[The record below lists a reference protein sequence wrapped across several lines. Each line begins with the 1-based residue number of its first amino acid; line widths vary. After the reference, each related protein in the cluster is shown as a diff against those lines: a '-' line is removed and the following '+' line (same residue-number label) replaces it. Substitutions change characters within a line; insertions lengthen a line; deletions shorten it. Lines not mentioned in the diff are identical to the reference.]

1 MKICTAL
8 TWLTLSACATSQVI
22 VPPEQRAAL
31 KRELE
36 GQDRF
41 LKLSFYAT
49 PFFGDATKRL
59 LTPVPSDQV
68 RLLEQPDGT
77 PILPGPAE
85 TVFPAG
91 TMVRIKTLEFPT
103 ALAQTERVMLTPRT
117 QPWLYVDVAGTPKD
131 APPYLLVLRALIKD
145 DRELDAEV
153 DRYLSREDP
162 KVRLQAF
169 SDVIQTAIA
178 GKKVVLDMP
187 AEALEMAWGYP
198 VRRVYTVEGEKKKE
212 TWIWPGE
219 KQVVLLDGRVSE
231 VPLTP

>member
-1 MKICTAL
+1 MKIRLLAL
-8 TWLTLSACATSQVI
+8 LLTSACATNQVI
-22 VPPEQRAAL
+22 VPPEQRAGL

-36 GQDRF
+36 GQDRY

-49 PFFGDATKRL
+49 PFFGDDTKRL
-59 LTPVPSDQV
+59 LTPVPPEQV

-77 PILPGPAE
+77 PILPGAAE
-85 TVFPAG
+85 AVFPAG
-91 TMVRIKTLEFPT
+91 TAVRIKLLEFPT

-131 APPYLLVLRALIKD
+131 APPYILVLRQLIKD

-162 KVRLQAF
+162 KLKLQAF

-178 GKKVVLDMP
+178 AKKVVLDMP

-198 VRRVYTVEGEKKKE
+198 DRRVYAVDGEKKKE
-212 TWIWPGE
+212 TWIWAGE

-231 VPLTP
+231 VPPAP